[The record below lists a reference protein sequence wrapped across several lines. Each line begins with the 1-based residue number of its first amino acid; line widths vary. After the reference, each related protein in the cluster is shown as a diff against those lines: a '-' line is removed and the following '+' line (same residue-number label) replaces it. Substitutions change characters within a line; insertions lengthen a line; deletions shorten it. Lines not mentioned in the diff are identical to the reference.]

1 MRKFIALLIL
11 AVGIGGGVLFTIVS
25 KGDWVLGCV
34 AVGVGLLFSVPIAAA
49 VAGVGVQRGRR
60 GAGSGWFDGSGGVS
74 NGGLFKGDS
83 PIKRWDR

>member
-11 AVGIGGGVLFTIVS
+11 AVGIGGGVMFTIVS

-34 AVGVGLLFSVPIAAA
+34 AVGVGLLFSAPIAGA
-49 VAGVGVQRGRR
+49 VAGVGGRRGRR
-60 GAGSGWFDGSGGVS
+60 GADSGWFDRPGGVS
-74 NGGLFKGDS
+74 NGGLFNGDS